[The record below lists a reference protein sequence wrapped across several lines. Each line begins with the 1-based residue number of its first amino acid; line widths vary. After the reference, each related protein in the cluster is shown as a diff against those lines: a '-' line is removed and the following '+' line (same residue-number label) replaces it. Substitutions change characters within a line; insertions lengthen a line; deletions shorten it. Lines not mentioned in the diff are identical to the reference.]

1 MSRYD
6 DIISLPHH
14 RSTTHPPLSAQQRA
28 AQFAPFAALSGYED
42 MLDESTRTTDAYV
55 APDEYET
62 ETINRTLCAL
72 QRIISR
78 KPAVRLTCF
87 VPDKR
92 KSGGSYVAKDGNVK
106 RIDETNKL
114 LILTD
119 GTQIPFANLMELDCP
134 EIQ

>member
-14 RSTTHPPLSAQQRA
+14 RSTAHPPLSAQQRA

-42 MLDESTRTTDAYV
+42 MIGESDRTTEAYI
-55 APDEYET
+55 APDEFEA
-62 ETINRTLCAL
+62 EAINRTLCAV
-72 QRIISR
+72 REIISK
-78 KPAVRLTCF
+78 KPYVRLTCF

-92 KSGGSYVAKDGNVK
+92 KSGGSYVARDGHVK

-119 GTQIPFANLMELDCP
+119 GTQIPFTNLMELDCP